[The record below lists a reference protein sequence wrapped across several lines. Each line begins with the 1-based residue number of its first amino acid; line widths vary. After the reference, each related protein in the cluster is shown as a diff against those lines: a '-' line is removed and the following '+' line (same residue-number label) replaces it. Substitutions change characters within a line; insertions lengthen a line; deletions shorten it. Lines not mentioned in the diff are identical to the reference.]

1 MALPLNE
8 ALLLAM
14 WLAGLVSSAIAV
26 YSVATYRLSARPV
39 VALRT
44 SRDASGAD
52 HMGAGHS
59 RSVGSAG
66 HRADIRGAS

>member
-1 MALPLNE
+1 MPLNE

-14 WLAGLVSSAIAV
+14 WLAGLVASAIAV

-44 SRDASGAD
+44 SRIA
-52 HMGAGHS
+52 AG
-59 RSVGSAG
+59 VAVVTLAG
-66 HRADIRGAS
+66 LTIWALSTLVR